1 MKYRDFNGASRHTT
15 PNLLPVARPTDE
27 QAPWKKKRLSRLST
41 KFGWRKRKTIGGKK
55 SFPQITDVSAIVS
68 RDVLRLYKVN
78 HRPSW
83 PVWSKA
89 PTISWNDGDPSYTPA
104 RIAYPNPVSAD
115 NREPSVLQWMRRR
128 TSLQFNRS
136 QYEPVVS
143 TTAVSRPEGVAFTF
157 FPPTPLPFPCS
168 ASQVA
173 KRFFLLGMSGM
184 RWTSRGS
191 ANSQVLRF
199 RSAYSH
205 FDKPDY
211 GITPLDCKRK
221 MVVWVIHYQRRV

>member
-1 MKYRDFNGASRHTT
+1 MWA
-15 PNLLPVARPTDE
+15 LLWAETC
-27 QAPWKKKRLSRLST
+27 
-41 KFGWRKRKTIGGKK
+41 
-55 SFPQITDVSAIVS
+55 
-68 RDVLRLYKVN
+68 KVN

-89 PTISWNDGDPSYTPA
+89 PTISWNDGDPSYTPD
-104 RIAYPNPVSAD
+104 RIAYTYPLAIESH
-115 NREPSVLQWMRRR
+115 Q
-128 TSLQFNRS
+128 
-136 QYEPVVS
+136 
-143 TTAVSRPEGVAFTF
+143 SRNERVGARLCNSIDHNKSPWWAPQRFLGQKGLHSRFSH
-157 FPPTPLPFPCS
+157 PLPVDCS

-211 GITPLDCKRK
+211 GRTPLDCKRK